1 MEKMSIYEKGHL
13 TVATVRILEYCNGS
27 PPSMDQITAMLKFSS
42 EQTAYII
49 RNLEENGILKKVE
62 GAFEGRWTVDDFL
75 KLEDL
80 PKDISEPTQLDSAL
94 QKFQAEKNKMAKKIE
109 AIKEQQAL
117 KKKDLFA
124 EIEKKLKKDITKE

>member
-1 MEKMSIYEKGHL
+1 
-13 TVATVRILEYCNGS
+13 
-27 PPSMDQITAMLKFSS
+27 MDQISKMLKYSS

-49 RNLEENGILKKVE
+49 RILEENGRILKKVE

-75 KLEDL
+75 KLEEL
-80 PKDISEPTQLDSAL
+80 PKDITEPTQLDSAL

-124 EIEKKLKKDITKE
+124 EIEKKLKKDIAKE